1 MTEETTEKKEGT
13 GVAPYLEDKLFNRM
27 IEYRLLTQKD
37 LTNDY
42 YFIQYLGTILDFVER
57 DHTGCLTELG
67 RISLAVNVAPIYHKF
82 VENKE
87 KVTQKELVRFCLY
100 MTNAYAVCFL
110 FKGMVEVYKEN
121 DEGFM
126 KINEKIPTYILGDF
140 IEYEDRVVDLVDKF
154 KKIMD
159 SYSQSLEGKYRT
171 IYNEE
176 KIKGFVKQIFGTQVV
191 SSKGSFMPNELK
203 NARECK

>member
-1 MTEETTEKKEGT
+1 MTELEPTAEEK
-13 GVAPYLEDKLFNRM
+13 LLNRV
-27 IEYRLLTQKD
+27 IEYRILTQKD

-42 YFIQYLGTILDFVER
+42 YFLQYLGTILDFVER
-57 DHTGCLTELG
+57 DHTGCLTDLG
-67 RISLAVNVAPIYHKF
+67 RMSLAVNVIPIYQKF
-82 VENKE
+82 QEGKE
-87 KVTQKELVRFCLY
+87 KVTQKELVKFCLY
-100 MTNAYAVCFL
+100 MTNAYAVCVL

-121 DEGFM
+121 NEGFI
-126 KINEKIPTYILGDF
+126 KLNENLPTYIFGDM
-140 IEYEDRVVDLVDKF
+140 IEYEDRAFDLVDKF

-159 SYSQSLEGKYRT
+159 LYSQSLEGKYRT

-203 NARECK
+203 NAKEVK

>member
-1 MTEETTEKKEGT
+1 MTEETKELT
-13 GVAPYLEDKLFNRM
+13 AEEKLFNRVV
-27 IEYRLLTQKD
+27 EYRLLTQKD
-37 LTNDY
+37 ITNDY
-42 YFIQYLGTILDFVER
+42 YFLQYLGTILDYIER
-57 DHTGCLTELG
+57 DHKGCLTDLG
-67 RISLAVNVAPIYHKF
+67 RMSLAVNVSPIYQKF
-82 VENKE
+82 VEGKE
-87 KVTQKELVRFCLY
+87 KVTQKELVKFCLY
-100 MTNAYAVCFL
+100 MTNCYAVCVL

-126 KINEKIPTYILGDF
+126 KLHPLPTYILGDL
-140 IEYEDRVVDLVDKF
+140 IEYEDRAFELVDKF

-203 NARECK
+203 NAKECK

>member
-1 MTEETTEKKEGT
+1 MTEETKEPTLEEK
-13 GVAPYLEDKLFNRM
+13 LLNRVV
-27 IEYRLLTQKD
+27 EYRLLTQRD

-42 YFIQYLGTILDFVER
+42 YFLQYLGTILDYIER
-57 DHTGCLTELG
+57 DHTGCLTDLG
-67 RISLAVNVAPIYHKF
+67 RMSLAVNVAPIYQKF
-82 VENKE
+82 AEGKE

-100 MTNAYAVCFL
+100 MTNCYAVCVL

-126 KINEKIPTYILGDF
+126 KLHPLPTYILGDL
-140 IEYEDRVVDLVDKF
+140 IEYEDRAFDLVDKF

-159 SYSQSLEGKYRT
+159 TYSQSLEGKYRK

-176 KIKGFVKQIFGTQVV
+176 KIKGFVKQIFGTEVV
-191 SSKGSFMPNELK
+191 SSKGSFIPSELK
-203 NARECK
+203 NAKEVK